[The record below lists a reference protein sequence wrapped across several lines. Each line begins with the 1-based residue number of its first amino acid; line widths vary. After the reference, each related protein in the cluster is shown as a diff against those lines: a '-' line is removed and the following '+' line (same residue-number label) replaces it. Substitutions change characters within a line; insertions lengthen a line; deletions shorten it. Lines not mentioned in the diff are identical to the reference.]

1 MMRESHIGAKK
12 AYVTPQFCVHGT
24 LAELTAMPDKDYGP
38 SDGFTFQGVS
48 ITTVS

>member
-1 MMRESHIGAKK
+1 MRKSEIATRKT
-12 AYVTPQFCVHGT
+12 YETPRMYVHGT
-24 LAELTAMPDKDYGP
+24 LAELTAMPDKAYGP